1 MVDNCGRAYQGQD
14 AMQITSLDN
23 ARLKEA
29 LDRDRLN
36 LPKQPRV
43 LEVRS
48 ELGADSRGEEA
59 VTIWVILEDNIA
71 EADRT

>member
-48 ELGADSRGEEA
+48 ELGADSIEPGPL
-59 VTIWVILEDNIA
+59 VLVPFDPK
-71 EADRT
+71 